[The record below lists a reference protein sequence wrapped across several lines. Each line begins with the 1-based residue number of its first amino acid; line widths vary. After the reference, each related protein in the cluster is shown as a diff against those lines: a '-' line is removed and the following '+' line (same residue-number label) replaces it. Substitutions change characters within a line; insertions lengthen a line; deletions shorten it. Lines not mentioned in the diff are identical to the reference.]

1 MLDQQS
7 LDQIVGILMQRGETN
22 LPAPNLNHLAIEI
35 LKVWLNAAASP
46 SPEPPVPSTSAG
58 EHQGFP
64 NQEPPHRRRSPL
76 QLTVARSDSHFNRLP
91 PRRRCPHHACHAH
104 KPQWDVLWSATIPAD
119 PSAATSITIPK
130 KGPQYS
136 HGSNMGHIQE
146 PEEGLVEVE
155 LIDFVKSECGIG
167 AFLRPSNK
175 GIGAKVEKIAEGEL
189 AAIDGRLHV
198 DDRILYINAVNV
210 CIMRFKEILRVYRA
224 VADRARTTDDIQR
237 GINFRPI
244 RLVVSRPANCVHSR
258 PTEASLQKLV
268 VPKKSVLQAARDL
281 ARLAESP
288 QVSGSSFAVP
298 TVVTLVAGVTSIE
311 TVTTDPLPSVA
322 TSESTASAS
331 ADGTT
336 VTVAASCRPSP
347 STTIN
352 SVPCHTP
359 FSPPPEC
366 PASSSSPLL
375 LVEETEVVERD
386 FSDAERDES
395 SLLES
400 DFVDASS
407 KSERRDSSL
416 VGAAP
421 ENVGG
426 TSWEMNS
433 LPDTPTAR
441 ELASALVDDIMGEF
455 EACSG
460 KGVDLLQTDIAED
473 PLIENLPLTPYQR
486 IDLRR
491 FWRSTFRESVL
502 IIVADYRLP
511 PSNHSFGLTV
521 ETVIEEDERASIR
534 EYRHYLLEVYKDGP
548 IGTQTDLRPRDELLE
563 VNGVILYGK
572 DSEMVRRTLTSAS
585 SSGYIVCA
593 RPQVGGPFPAEVTPF
608 SIIEEENEEDITV
621 DASSPTNLFDTT
633 DDTFDSTSTELSKA
647 ALAPRTAKPTEETVF
662 SAVFAPGP
670 AVPSQSDRTPSSLLV
685 PIPAAASDVKTE
697 VPAVSMPGTAVP
709 TDKQSRVPSSP
720 EHVAPPTKD
729 ELPDFYDDEQPL
741 IITKREAEL
750 LGLQLG
756 PPVDKSWGFPITEIA
771 PGGPLY
777 RLINTPRSGFLAPNV
792 QVGDEVVE
800 VNGRRL
806 KGLRIFTVRSIL
818 WDLVP
823 FEGEVSLKYRPTSL
837 AERAVPGGVLGDPP
851 KITNLPQIRSLDQNI
866 FMRMQTDGN
875 LGFQSSVGSNS
886 RNHVKGTSSGQ
897 GGLSAELNLSARR

>member
-1 MLDQQS
+1 MLV
-7 LDQIVGILMQRGETN
+7 VGKWFSSVAGLGGIYKGSAKEQALR
-22 LPAPNLNHLAIEI
+22 HL
-35 LKVWLNAAASP
+35 ASP
-46 SPEPPVPSTSAG
+46 S
-58 EHQGFP
+58 
-64 NQEPPHRRRSPL
+64 
-76 QLTVARSDSHFNRLP
+76 
-91 PRRRCPHHACHAH
+91 
-104 KPQWDVLWSATIPAD
+104 
-119 PSAATSITIPK
+119 
-130 KGPQYS
+130 
-136 HGSNMGHIQE
+136 
-146 PEEGLVEVE
+146 
-155 LIDFVKSECGIG
+155 
-167 AFLRPSNK
+167 
-175 GIGAKVEKIAEGEL
+175 GEL
-189 AAIDGRLHV
+189 VSIA
-198 DDRILYINAVNV
+198 
-210 CIMRFKEILRVYRA
+210 RFA
-224 VADRARTTDDIQR
+224 NART
-237 GINFRPI
+237 
-244 RLVVSRPANCVHSR
+244 A
-258 PTEASLQKLV
+258 
-268 VPKKSVLQAARDL
+268 
-281 ARLAESP
+281 
-288 QVSGSSFAVP
+288 
-298 TVVTLVAGVTSIE
+298 
-311 TVTTDPLPSVA
+311 
-322 TSESTASAS
+322 
-331 ADGTT
+331 
-336 VTVAASCRPSP
+336 
-347 STTIN
+347 
-352 SVPCHTP
+352 
-359 FSPPPEC
+359 
-366 PASSSSPLL
+366 
-375 LVEETEVVERD
+375 
-386 FSDAERDES
+386 
-395 SLLES
+395 
-400 DFVDASS
+400 
-407 KSERRDSSL
+407 
-416 VGAAP
+416 
-421 ENVGG
+421 VGG

-460 KGVDLLQTDIAED
+460 KGVDLLQTDIAEGV
-473 PLIENLPLTPYQR
+473 YA
-486 IDLRR
+486 
-491 FWRSTFRESVL
+491 FAH
-502 IIVADYRLP
+502 VADYRLP

-670 AVPSQSDRTPSSLLV
+670 AVPSQSDRTPSPLLV

-823 FEGEVSLKYRPTSL
+823 FEGEVRNGRLSTPPPRGESACDMHVRFFALDPNFVESIPFRHSYIRRVAATAGAMFDMKSSSYRTRL
-837 AERAVPGGVLGDPP
+837 TR
-851 KITNLPQIRSLDQNI
+851 
-866 FMRMQTDGN
+866 
-875 LGFQSSVGSNS
+875 
-886 RNHVKGTSSGQ
+886 
-897 GGLSAELNLSARR
+897 